1 MALERSSIVLLA
13 GFIWAVLFLLPKAV
27 KEHDRLA
34 STCAVLT
41 AVLALAAWLL
51 VGVGVRSSV

>member
-1 MALERSSIVLLA
+1 MALELSSIVLLA

-34 STCAVLT
+34 LTCAVLT